1 MVNAD
6 ARRQDHTCWCQT
18 TTDDDDSCSD
28 RPPNRLLS
36 QLILNHGRPTHLVSS
51 RLALN
56 RIGFELVAF
65 SYSMSGGDLSARR

>member
-1 MVNAD
+1 MYGE
-6 ARRQDHTCWCQT
+6 RRCWCQT
-18 TTDDDDSCSD
+18 TTDDDDDDSCSD
-28 RPPNRLLS
+28 QPPNRLLS
-36 QLILNHGRPTHLVSS
+36 QLILNHGRPTHRVSS